1 MGSESRIR
9 LIVNAD
15 DFGISHS
22 ANRAI
27 LRAHRE
33 GILTT
38 TSLMVNGN
46 AADDAVRKG
55 HENPSLGIG
64 LHLTLVK
71 GKSSLKPSEIP
82 GIVNAR
88 FEFDESPVRAGMR
101 YFFLRSLR
109 AGLRQE
115 INAQFAAFRLT
126 RLPMDHVNGHLHFH
140 LHPTIFSILKNH
152 LQAWGIRH
160 LRLTR
165 DPLFLNLAISRGFY
179 FYRISHA
186 FIFHCL
192 ARTAAPVLARNS
204 VRHTD
209 HVFGLLEND
218 RVTERYLIELIDRLP
233 PGTHEV
239 YTHPDEDA
247 HAHELEALC
256 SPKVRARIEAR
267 GIELIRY
274 SDL

>member
-1 MGSESRIR
+1 MGSDHRIR

-15 DFGISHS
+15 DFGISPS

-38 TSLMVNGN
+38 TSLMVNGE
-46 AADDAVRKG
+46 AAEEAARQG
-55 HENPSLGIG
+55 HQHPKLGIG

-71 GKSSLKPSEIP
+71 GMSTLKPVELP
-82 GIVNAR
+82 GLVNAR
-88 FEFDESPVRAGMR
+88 SEFDESPVRAGMR
-101 YFFLRSLR
+101 YFFLRRLHT
-109 AGLRQE
+109 GLHQE
-115 INAQFAAFRLT
+115 INAQFTAFRRT
-126 RLPMDHVNGHLHFH
+126 RLPLDHVNGHLHFH
-140 LHPTIFSILKNH
+140 LHPTVFSILSRNC
-152 LQAWGIRH
+152 QTWGIRH
-160 LRLTR
+160 MRLTR
-165 DPLFLNLAISRGFY
+165 DPLLPNLAISRGFY

-186 FIFHCL
+186 LIFNRL
-192 ARTAAPVLARNS
+192 AHSAAPVLARAS
-204 VRHTD
+204 IRHTD
-209 HVFGLLEND
+209 QVFGLLEND
-218 RVTERYLIELIDRLP
+218 RVTERYLLELIDRLT